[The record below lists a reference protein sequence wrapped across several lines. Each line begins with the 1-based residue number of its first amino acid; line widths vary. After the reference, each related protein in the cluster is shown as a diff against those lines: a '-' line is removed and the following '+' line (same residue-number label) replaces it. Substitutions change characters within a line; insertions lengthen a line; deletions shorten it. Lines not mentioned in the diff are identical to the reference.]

1 MEEISLRE
9 LIEILIKR
17 KNIIIGCTIF
27 AILVSFIV
35 SFAVLKPKYETKMV
49 LMASNFSDKI
59 QSTSLDNSNI
69 NQILDTLSQ
78 YPSMTLETYRQ
89 QIKAPKVMRETI
101 QHLGLE
107 DEYDIERLS
116 RSITL
121 ETVKDTNLI
130 SIKMKHRDAE
140 KATQIVNKVGENFVK
155 FVSLKAQEHA
165 SKSSEYIVS
174 QMSVEKEKLD
184 SALDEMRKFLSEPRG
199 VLELDLELSAR
210 LEQITEYKKRLT
222 DLIIRKEALIA
233 GITVASAEGKGE
245 SRIITKNQ
253 IGDDNISFGNTG
265 TITLETTETML
276 KIELAEVQSNIIQI
290 EKHISLLQDQIEELQ
305 VELQEKKHQERL
317 IQQKVDLSQNTYDA
331 FIGKYEELRVT
342 ESSQVGE
349 AAITI
354 ISRAYPTTTPVSPN
368 KALNLMIAAILG
380 LMVGVFAAFFID
392 YWNESDMTKISS
404 GI

>member
-116 RSITL
+116 RSCLLYT
-121 ETVKDTNLI
+121 
-130 SIKMKHRDAE
+130 SPSPRDR
-140 KATQIVNKVGENFVK
+140 Q
-155 FVSLKAQEHA
+155 
-165 SKSSEYIVS
+165 KSRMPS
-174 QMSVEKEKLD
+174 
-184 SALDEMRKFLSEPRG
+184 SA
-199 VLELDLELSAR
+199 
-210 LEQITEYKKRLT
+210 
-222 DLIIRKEALIA
+222 
-233 GITVASAEGKGE
+233 
-245 SRIITKNQ
+245 
-253 IGDDNISFGNTG
+253 
-265 TITLETTETML
+265 
-276 KIELAEVQSNIIQI
+276 
-290 EKHISLLQDQIEELQ
+290 
-305 VELQEKKHQERL
+305 
-317 IQQKVDLSQNTYDA
+317 
-331 FIGKYEELRVT
+331 
-342 ESSQVGE
+342 
-349 AAITI
+349 
-354 ISRAYPTTTPVSPN
+354 
-368 KALNLMIAAILG
+368 
-380 LMVGVFAAFFID
+380 
-392 YWNESDMTKISS
+392 
-404 GI
+404 